1 MVKKEEVV
9 ETPVAVEEE
18 VVENMVLEEK
28 GAEKVVVSIQDSK
41 RAFQAAKQADIARK
55 TSEMI
60 ATAKKNSTAVL
71 NAFRVEKRG
80 NDAVLF
86 ERVIL
91 SPKLAG
97 REGVK
102 EFVSPNGKTT
112 YYVERQVKKYSDNV
126 VTE

>member
-9 ETPVAVEEE
+9 ETPVAVEE
-18 VVENMVLEEK
+18 VVETMALEEK

-55 TSEMI
+55 TSEMV
-60 ATAKKNSTAVL
+60 ATAKENSTAIL